1 MITKIVR
8 TLSFPIQYLFP
19 FINSI
24 PLHLQKNIRSKTSKR
39 KKKEASPSTP
49 FPIVHAHLYSTHPA
63 GGGGRGNNPIIVPR
77 CHLPS
82 SPLLVPITQPW
93 QLPLSK
99 GRGGTETE
107 GEREEKRFP
116 LIQDPYHPLP
126 STQGKF
132 QKPRAERRWNG
143 GGKMGWKL
151 CVFIVVE

>member
-39 KKKEASPSTP
+39 KKKRSFSIDPVSHRTRSSLFHASS
-49 FPIVHAHLYSTHPA
+49 
-63 GGGGRGNNPIIVPR
+63 GGGRGNNPIIVPR

-116 LIQDPYHPLP
+116 LIQENPYHRLP
-126 STQGKF
+126 SSQGKF